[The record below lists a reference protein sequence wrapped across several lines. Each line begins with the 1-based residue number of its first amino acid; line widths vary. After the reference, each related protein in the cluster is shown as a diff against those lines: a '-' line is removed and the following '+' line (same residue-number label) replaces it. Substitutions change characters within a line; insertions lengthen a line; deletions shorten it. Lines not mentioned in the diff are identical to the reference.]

1 MTRFSLSLFTL
12 LLAAGCK
19 PQQPTTSPDDPAPS
33 GPKAVAA
40 DIDITMRG
48 GGGKARTP
56 QDLDVLLDEVRER
69 SSVPGIAAAVID
81 GSGVLAIGASGLR
94 RVDESAALTVDDAF
108 HLGSDTKAMTALL
121 VALLVEEGAL
131 KWDTTMQDV
140 FGDDAAAISPDFQEV
155 TLTQLLRHRAG
166 VAADLTHLEPG
177 LTQRLEPIAPEQ
189 RRRAVAMETLAQK
202 ARFTPGSSFEYSNF
216 GYVVVGAAIERATG
230 NTWEAEMKARIFD
243 PLGMNSCGF
252 GPTAA
257 GDARDQPWAH
267 ADRGDSFA
275 PVEFDN
281 PPFLGPAGTVHCNL
295 ADWGKFAAV
304 FFEGANFATA
314 DSVDRL
320 TSPVPKSDNRGGGYA
335 LGWAVPDD
343 DAFGLPVLTHDGS
356 NTFNYA
362 SIIVMPTLSAAVLVA
377 VNAGGERAQNAAVA
391 AALELARRT
400 RGPREG
406 DPER

>member
-1 MTRFSLSLFTL
+1 MTRVSLSLFTL

-19 PQQPTTSPDDPAPS
+19 PPQPTTAPEPAPS
-33 GPKAVAA
+33 GPKTVAA
-40 DIDITMRG
+40 DIDITMKEG
-48 GGGKARTP
+48 EGKARTP

-81 GSGVLAIGASGLR
+81 GSGVLAIGVSGLR
-94 RVDESAALTVDDAF
+94 RVDESAGLTVDDAF

-131 KWDTTMQDV
+131 KWDMTMQDA
-140 FGDDAAAISPDFQEV
+140 FGDHAAAISPDFREV

-166 VAADLTHLEPG
+166 VAAELTHLEPG

-189 RRRAVAMETLAQK
+189 RRMAVAMETLAQK

-216 GYVVVGAAIERATG
+216 GYVVAGAAIEKATG
-230 NTWEAEMKARIFD
+230 KTWEAEMKARIFD
-243 PLGMNSCGF
+243 PLGMDSCGF

-304 FFEGANFATA
+304 FFEGANFVTA
-314 DSVDRL
+314 DSMDRL

-406 DPER
+406 EPES

>member
-1 MTRFSLSLFTL
+1 MTRVSLSLFTL

-19 PQQPTTSPDDPAPS
+19 PPQPTTTPEPAPS
-33 GPKAVAA
+33 GPKTVAT
-40 DIDITMRG
+40 DIDITMTG
-48 GGGKARTP
+48 EQPKARAP
-56 QDLDVLLDEVRER
+56 QDLNILLDEVRQR

-81 GSGVLAIGASGLR
+81 RSGVLAIGASGLR
-94 RVDESAALTVDDAF
+94 RVDEPAGLTVDDVF

-131 KWDTTMQDV
+131 RWDTTMLEA
-140 FGDDAAAISPDFQEV
+140 FGDYAATISPDFREV
-155 TLTQLLRHRAG
+155 TLTQLLRHRSG
-166 VAADLTHLEPG
+166 VAAQLTDLEPG
-177 LTQRLEPIAPEQ
+177 LTQRLEPISPEQ
-189 RRRAVAMETLAQK
+189 RRMAVAMETLSQK

-216 GYVVVGAAIERATG
+216 GYVVAGAAIEETTG
-230 NTWEAEMKARIFD
+230 NTWEAEMKARIFE
-243 PLGMNSCGF
+243 PLGMRSCGF
-252 GPTAA
+252 GPTAT

-275 PVEFDN
+275 PVELDN

-304 FFEGANFATA
+304 FFEGATFVTA
-314 DSVDRL
+314 DSMDRL

-362 SIIVMPTLSAAVLVA
+362 SIIVMPALGAAVLVA
-377 VNAGGERAQNAAVA
+377 VNAGGERAQDAAVA

-406 DPER
+406 EPER